1 MSATNAIVVLGRGVC
16 DDGSL
21 PLIAR
26 TRVEKAA
33 AIFNQGVAPWMILT
47 GRHSL
52 MTETPHVVTEAMA
65 MANYAES
72 LGVPRQAML
81 LEEDA
86 RDTLGNAYFVWKRF
100 MLPRDWWSIRV
111 VTSDFHIPRCAWVFQ
126 KVLGSAY
133 DVAFS
138 AASSERFASTLVY
151 RARAERD
158 TAAFLAE
165 WLGGIRD
172 GDVAAIERLI
182 AEEHPGYASNP
193 RVTKADVRERV
204 DALAK
209 IHRAGEGG
217 IARGTR
223 IQQDRAPEL

>member
-1 MSATNAIVVLGRGVC
+1 MADAIVVLGRGVC

-33 AIFNQGVAPWMILT
+33 ALYEQGISPCVIYT

-52 MTETPHVVTEAMA
+52 MTEVPHVVSEAEAMA
-65 MANYAES
+65 AYGET
-72 LGVPRQAML
+72 LGIPRSAAL

-86 RDTLGNAYFVWKRF
+86 RDTVGNAYFAWKRF
-100 MLPRDWWSIRV
+100 LLPRDWWSIRV
-111 VTSDFHIPRCAWVFQ
+111 VTSDFHIPRAAWVFQ

-165 WLGGIRD
+165 WLGKLRD

-182 AEEHPGYASNP
+182 AEEHPGYAENP
-193 RVTKADVRERV
+193 RVTKAYVRERV
-204 DALAK
+204 GELAR
-209 IHRAGEGG
+209 IHRAGEAG

-223 IQQDRAPEL
+223 IQQDRSPEL